1 MTPNNDQANDANMSM
16 EPDGQPRQ
24 WRRKTALLHAGYH
37 PKDAQGVV
45 MPPEHRASTMAF
57 STAEK
62 GARSFQ
68 LAWGYAQL
76 EPGERPEYIYSRVSH
91 PDATIV
97 EARLVGMEPGAGRAL
112 VFNSGMS
119 AITDLLTAMWHCDK
133 MPTGSHLLYTN
144 PVYGGTEGYFKE
156 CLPRL
161 GITPHEVCTD
171 NLAATAEAME
181 KIIATGGKLAMVY
194 LETPANPTLTMTDI
208 AAVAVLAKQ
217 CNPDCLVVVDNT
229 FFGIF
234 QQPFVISPHVDAV
247 VYSATKFIGGHAD
260 LIAGAV
266 IVPVGKEALL
276 DPVLGMRVM
285 HGTIAPAAI
294 CTQMIRSMGTLHIR
308 MEEEAKNASIVAAA
322 LNYHPQVAEIKH
334 PSLFTP
340 AHSMYQV
347 YHKQA
352 TGPGSMITIDLKPS
366 PAQSNPAEQKK
377 ADRAKA
383 FQFLDTV
390 NQSGIIA
397 LAVSLGGVETL
408 IEHPASMT
416 HSEVA
421 EDIRLA
427 AGITELTIRLS
438 VGLEDP
444 QDLVEVLVDALDAL
458 S

>member
-1 MTPNNDQANDANMSM
+1 MTQNNDANMSM
-16 EPDGQPRQ
+16 KPDGQPRR
-24 WRRKTALLHAGYH
+24 WRCKTAVLHAGYH
-37 PKDAQGVV
+37 PHNAQGVV

-57 STAEK
+57 STATK
-62 GARSFQ
+62 GERAFQ

-76 EPGERPEYIYSRVSH
+76 EPGECPEYIYSRVSH
-91 PDATIV
+91 PDATLI
-97 EARLVGMEPGAGRAL
+97 EARLVGMEPGAGRAT

-119 AITDLLTAMWHCDK
+119 AITDLLTAMWHCGK

-156 CLPRL
+156 CLPKL

-171 NLAATAEAME
+171 DLAATAAAMD
-181 KIIATGGKLAMVY
+181 KITADGGNLAMVY

-208 AAVAVLAKQ
+208 AAVAALAKQ
-217 CNPDCLVVVDNT
+217 HNPNCLVVVDNT
-229 FFGIF
+229 FLGIF
-234 QQPFVISPHVDAV
+234 QPVLAISPDVDAV

-266 IVPVGKEALL
+266 IVPTGKEALL

-285 HGTIAPAAI
+285 HGTIAPAAV
-294 CTQMIRSMGTLHIR
+294 CSQMIRSMGTLHVR
-308 MEEEAKNASIVAAA
+308 MEEETRNASTVAAA
-322 LNYHPQVAEIKH
+322 LQYHPQVAEVKH

-340 AHSMYQV
+340 AHPMYQI
-347 YHKQA
+347 HCKQA

-366 PAQSNPAEQKK
+366 SAQSDPAEQKK
-377 ADRAKA
+377 ANRARA
-383 FQFLDTV
+383 FKFLDTV

-408 IEHPASMT
+408 IEHPATMT

-421 EDIRLA
+421 EEVRLA
-427 AGITELTIRLS
+427 AGITELTVRLS
-438 VGLEDP
+438 IGLEDP
-444 QDLVEVLVDALDAL
+444 QDLVEVLVEALDAL